1 MRLNTGRL
9 LNGYVAKTRERRQRF
24 LVALLRATPVAALFV
39 TLGLAAQ
46 AQDTAG
52 RAVEP
57 ILPVTAVTSGNPGPT
72 VAFVAGV
79 HGGKVAAIRA
89 LDLLRQRLSGHLV
102 RGRVLLVSPAN
113 LAGYTAGLA
122 QISPDDSLNLNRVFP
137 GRADGRRTER
147 LAAKIMRDIVAQSD
161 YLVDLHGSDG
171 DEAVGRFAY
180 AARPGLTPRVD
191 SAAKA
196 LAEAWGTAVIVWDEA
211 GPRTLA
217 ESRFLQT
224 AAHLSGVPAITV
236 FEAGATREDA
246 AATAAFIA
254 GAERALR
261 ALGML
266 DGEPARSV
274 APLLLARRAVVTAQ
288 TDGAWRPATTPGVRL
303 APGEPAGWLRSSSGV
318 EVAVPVP
325 DGGLVLHLR
334 KAGPLRAGT
343 PLVIT
348 GISPTP

>member
-1 MRLNTGRL
+1 M
-9 LNGYVAKTRERRQRF
+9 VA
-24 LVALLRATPVAALFV
+24 
-39 TLGLAAQ
+39 
-46 AQDTAG
+46 
-52 RAVEP
+52 P
-57 ILPVTAVTSGNPGPT
+57 ILPVTEVTAGKPGPT

-79 HGGKVAAIRA
+79 HGGKVAAIQA
-89 LDLLRQRLSGHLV
+89 LDVLRQRLPGRLLQ
-102 RGRVLLVSPAN
+102 GRVLLVSPAN
-113 LAGYTAGLA
+113 AAGYAAGLA

-137 GRADGRRTER
+137 GRADGSRTER
-147 LAAKIMRDIVAQSD
+147 LAAKIMSDIVSHSD
-161 YLVDLHGSDG
+161 YLMDLHGSDG
-171 DEAVGRFAY
+171 DEAVGAFAY
-180 AARPGLTPRVD
+180 AARPGVTPRVD

-196 LAEAWGTAVIVWDEA
+196 LAEAWGAPVIVWDDA

-254 GAERALR
+254 GVERTLR
-261 ALGML
+261 TLGML
-266 DGEPARSV
+266 GASVDAARDAGVGRSAATSTT
-274 APLLLARRAVVTAQ
+274 APPTPVLLARRAVVSAQ
-288 TDGAWRPATTPGVRL
+288 ADAVWRPMTAPGARL

-348 GISPTP
+348 GISSTP